1 MGRLPILRGL
11 ALLLIGLVPLAAA
24 AETRIDGARLSLRP
38 VATGLDMP
46 LALTAPPGDA
56 RLFVVEKTGK
66 IRVIRDGALLAE
78 PFLDLS
84 DQVSAN
90 SERGLLGLAFSP
102 DFTAD
107 GRVFLYFTDPVG
119 TIRIAM
125 VTATGDRADPAS
137 LTRLLSIPHPG
148 KSNHNGG
155 WLGFGPDGY
164 LYIATGDGGGAGDPS
179 GNAQDPRRLLGKML
193 RIDVSVRPYGI
204 PPDNPFARGG
214 GAPEVFFTGLRNP
227 WRNAFDGPWIYIAD
241 VGQQRF
247 EEVNVTLATPGLDF
261 GWNRMEGQSC
271 YGPGACDASGV
282 TLPALT
288 YDHDRG
294 CSITGGL
301 VYRGAAIPALQG
313 RYFYAD
319 YCSGEVMSFRW
330 DGSAARDPVSAKG
343 LHDLTGLT
351 SFGQD
356 GAGEMY
362 LVFGAEGRVEKLVS
376 P

>member
-1 MGRLPILRGL
+1 MGSLPLLRGL
-11 ALLLIGLVPLAAA
+11 ALLLLGLVPAALT
-24 AETRIDGARLSLRP
+24 AETRIDGANLSLRLISS
-38 VATGLDMP
+38 GLDMP
-46 LALTAPPGDA
+46 LALAAPPGDP

-66 IRVIRDGALLAE
+66 IRIIRDGALLTE

-84 DQVSAN
+84 VQVSTN

-107 GRVFLYFTDPVG
+107 GRVFLYFTDPEG
-119 TIRIAM
+119 TIQIAA
-125 VTATGDRADPAS
+125 VTATGDRANPAS
-137 LTRLLSIPHPG
+137 LTPVLSVPHPD

-164 LYIATGDGGGAGDPS
+164 LYIATGDGGGGGDPS
-179 GNAQDPRRLLGKML
+179 GNAQDPDRLLGKML
-193 RIDVSVRPYGI
+193 RLDVSVLPYQI
-204 PPDNPFARGG
+204 PPDNPFAKGS

-227 WRNAFDGPWIYIAD
+227 WRNAFDGPWLYIAD
-241 VGQQRF
+241 VGQQRL
-247 EEVNVTLATPGLDF
+247 EEVNVTRLTPGLNF

-271 YGPGACDASGV
+271 YGSDACDTSGL
-282 TLPALT
+282 TPPALV

-313 RYFYAD
+313 RYLYAD
-319 YCSGEVMSFRW
+319 YCTGEVMSFRW
-330 DGSAARDPVSAKG
+330 DGSTARDPVSAAG

-362 LVFGAEGRVEKLVS
+362 LIFGAEGRVEKLVS